1 MDHSDKNE
9 KTKRCALIGIIVEDK
24 REIAKLNGLLS
35 KYSEYIIGRMGLPYR
50 GNSER
55 EISMISVGIEAPE
68 DIISALSGKIGMI
81 SGLSAKV
88 IYAKK

>member
-1 MDHSDKNE
+1 MEYSDKIE
-9 KTKRCALIGIIVEDK
+9 KTKRCALIGIIVED
-24 REIAKLNGLLS
+24 RSGVSELNALLS
-35 KYSEYIIGRMGLPYR
+35 KYSAYIIGRMGLPYR

-81 SGLSAKV
+81 GGLSAKV